1 MKGQFSSQLSQIT
14 SAAST
19 QSITNVED
27 DVKLTLQDQLDNLD
41 LGNSLANE
49 GSVKCYFTTM
59 SDSPELNCSKNRA
72 IYQPGSESELLPRN
86 GVLDHTIFYEGINS
100 SENLTNTYSQ
110 YN

>member
-1 MKGQFSSQLSQIT
+1 
-14 SAAST
+14 
-19 QSITNVED
+19 
-27 DVKLTLQDQLDNLD
+27 
-41 LGNSLANE
+41 
-49 GSVKCYFTTM
+49 M

-72 IYQPGSESELLPRN
+72 IYQPSSESELLPKN